1 MTTVSPLEVRKMEVV
16 WVRGKGFNVSIAPRF
31 ALWMFGLLIAVKAPD
46 YIPGILSIFS
56 AVQGH

>member
-1 MTTVSPLEVRKMEVV
+1 MEVV